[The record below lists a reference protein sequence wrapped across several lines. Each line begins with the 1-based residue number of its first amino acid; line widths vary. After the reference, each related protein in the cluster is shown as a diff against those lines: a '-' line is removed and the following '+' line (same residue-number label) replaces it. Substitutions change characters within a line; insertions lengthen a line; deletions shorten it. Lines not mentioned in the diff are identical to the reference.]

1 MGNSPS
7 NSDDEDDK
15 ELREM
20 DGNSSDGD
28 DADDNSSLN
37 LTDLSGLFNHTS
49 LRTLAANIKEEVPEN
64 VLQQYRFQIL
74 RWLEDRENKLEETL
88 TISQFCDWLQNK
100 GVSREEAARTFQQF
114 DTDGSGVVEVN
125 TMLTIVKSMNGQNVM
140 GELGRSIRML
150 QACSLTP
157 GFVDVY
163 ARDHDAVQQ
172 HAEKI
177 LKYLIRNRSP
187 SLSLPFP
194 YLNGFNNTASMRN
207 LVLKSIFQQMKDKGY
222 GHGQGTLETGEEVRT
237 INPCYSN
244 IEVSSN
250 TSDAYRLTNGDPNTF
265 WQSDG
270 SARSHWIRLHIK
282 NNVVIKNLSVTVASS
297 DSSYMPELISVSA
310 GKNFRT
316 LRSIKEVTIP
326 SYITGDVTLL
336 QNTKHYYPIIQINIK
351 RCRNDGCDTR
361 IHGIKTVGYKVIK
374 EAGISVADASAMWY
388 LQVLATTVTMTIPLA
403 PHLRTG
409 ILDHTKKA
417 LGHIPPLSL
426 CPVSGDRP
434 KFLTKHVLQEVEK
447 FVTDIALYEGEV
459 LNEGLQVLLSF
470 NLARGN
476 VGALLRTV
484 KLLQENPEVSLP
496 CADLLRQMQQ
506 ARDACWEKTG
516 HQLTLTL
523 SGSDGGQSDE
533 NTGPEN
539 VLNHS
544 WTMPVQSS
552 YLTSD
557 GNTKVNMVFK
567 STETIQL
574 SKLRIRVASGGKG
587 ARRGMVFVFKDDGS
601 KFEMAKI
608 TERFKSYDSWGR
620 QEYDYS
626 VQVRNTG
633 LAGKEDD
640 PVAFFSFE
648 DDCDELDVPVS
659 WHPTGEYVLVKFVD
673 TRQEATKMGIV
684 GIKFYGFNRKL
695 ILTGEESRTYP
706 LLQEKKSDC
715 SSLEIIQTT
724 LQFLID
730 LSQDQATK
738 LKHGITGGKTE
749 YLEFSDTPLEVIW
762 SLYRSFNETE
772 KWQSCALLTL
782 KLLHCLLP
790 VFTTMTEERKNSS
803 AEFFDHICKLIDK
816 PENKEQSSTL
826 YELCCHL
833 IIDGAAVFFP
843 DKEARREQLFSMMR
857 NVEILSKAPSVMLV
871 FQSLCQFFSSVDP
884 SGLLDLP
891 KPNTQNYDVGK
902 VLRIMET
909 MISVSSHEFTAT
921 LKTGQSQVQI
931 EPLLQLVSALQ
942 TSLLSWCWAQI
953 VPEDDGKKELSN
965 MWRENALQVISKY
978 SVFVARK
985 ASEACKLLQTC
996 DSKFSSIELLEN
1008 SFLGSTVRQLVLI
1021 LNFLCDSCCSDT
1033 RIQLI
1038 RSFQSLCEDL
1048 QCLSENL
1055 PKVFPPIS
1063 SEHWASIQ
1071 TEDIVLRTWEVE
1083 SSHNYEN
1090 NQHQTQV
1097 FTCPGANKFV
1107 IDFDPR
1113 CETERRY
1120 DYLTF
1125 NDAKGVQMRFDQK
1138 VGTSKWPKQVN
1149 FSGPHLHFLFHS
1161 DSSNTE
1167 WGYKFKVTARGSPDI
1182 PLSWPFDL
1190 QLSLTKLMGRLCG
1203 ATLKANPFAMTDP
1216 VLGGVS
1222 SEQDVLRSELW
1233 TSLFRGGYMIG
1244 RLERSLS
1251 GKLATADSSVLEFL
1265 WNIINKKEG
1274 LPTKLIEKCKEQQK
1288 GVLIERGDTDEAILA
1303 VFAALVW
1310 HTQQLREDIQKLV
1323 QNPELTLSEGLLLAY
1338 STAHSLKTQL
1348 LSQKQKLAAE
1358 KGENEE
1364 VQDPALAC
1372 KEKALFLLKFAGLT
1386 KVQLKNEMRNKASK
1400 QWKKLLHRKDKQGRF
1415 DALEKYPSFRLVI
1428 DFVQD
1433 PAWITERVNSMLQQ
1447 RSQHARAVAE
1457 VYSFCVQFLQI
1468 HNKPDIFQIP
1478 SVLFFQELL
1487 WYQDGF
1493 CKHYADSLDGCGLQ
1507 QESVVRESFYS
1518 LIRKLTDP
1526 YHQKRRIQMEKSA
1539 VPAYEYIQACL
1550 LHLMD
1555 VEWHPYD
1562 LSFVQ
1567 EVNLPALYLGIAKE
1581 TVKMRECTFGQEEEK
1596 EELLEYNKFMKW
1608 FNECSEGFDKWY
1620 ENAKKDESD
1629 KEEKKAVQMFVA
1641 RFCDLLEVEITCDGC
1656 NVTLP
1661 GRRFRCLQC
1670 VDMDLCATCYAGGVK
1685 PEGEH
1690 TDDHDIVH
1698 LVYKCNKC
1706 QAFIVGTRIHCNVC
1720 DDFDL
1725 CYGCHEKGNFPPEH
1739 NSSHDITKFP
1749 LVKLRTSQD
1758 SDSLIQGY
1766 IHQHVWLLFTILSMS
1781 AGEIMMSS
1789 HVDLDYVKLAAQLQS
1804 QCMQIITHCL
1814 KQVPDDAEDSGKVLQ
1829 QSDKSLQAIENRQM
1843 EAFAIHTQERIMGL
1857 LGAMIPRDNVVMSS
1871 GNFNFTTQDF
1881 IQLLFRIARGES
1893 GHEVNTRHLAMG
1905 LLGPLLN
1912 RCETQVADQAVI
1924 SKEDTED
1931 KIPGQHCIS
1940 YLFTFGADCL
1950 QKCGLE
1956 WACSVSRILQ
1966 SLYSSPEWKAVIHHH
1981 LNDCVQM
1988 LTSKPDLPS
1997 IFALFVMA
2005 GFPEVLTIGTLVSF
2019 TQYAGLERKTGVVL
2033 KHFPDKNQT
2042 LVIEIKTRKRHT
2054 IMDKYVDCVTS
2065 NEQIWDSMYISV
2077 FYRTTKTIIE
2087 SIKEDFEV
2095 TVETAWVLSLCLKV
2109 LSNSLKNSN
2118 QAVLPELYQSS
2129 FIQCLVFI
2137 ASKGTEFSQQ
2147 WLLKDLEVLSL
2158 MLYTNQ
2164 GGSATPG
2171 IKTQSLSLSER
2182 LAAALEKRSQSRG
2195 AAYSGLLDDGS
2206 DDLFL
2211 SSSSSSESSSD
2222 SDDEDSDDVTVTS
2235 GALKKGETDINKVFE
2250 DIDEKTRVMFET
2262 LHTDLKLPLDVL
2274 RAIYEMNDKSPD
2286 DVVKAIVEN
2295 LETSP
2300 VTAKEDLKRLSEKWE
2315 SIAHAKSPEAAIE
2328 TAASDKVIDTG
2339 IHYHPALNQ
2348 VNRVLEKA
2356 SAEDH
2361 IESQKLIPTPDN
2373 DVESDTQKKE
2383 RSKSSELL
2391 KQELEKHGRTCCR
2404 DYILKVNLAMS
2415 VLYARQVLAS
2425 LLAQWPE
2432 QQGPVITA
2440 ELLGCKDP
2448 QQIPCVLDLLNKTE
2462 SRSRFQCVVEK
2473 IILYCEP
2480 NSLIPIAKTAGQFME
2495 EVTLSSVLKES
2506 EHHYKESSTC
2516 KDTIRLPGASCLRI
2530 SFDGRCS
2537 LKEGDKIVF
2546 STSSNLQQN
2555 THEFTGS
2562 AGANWTSF
2570 QVPGDVVYFE
2580 FTVNSGG
2587 GNTSWGYKF
2596 TVTAGTRDSFQTGYV
2611 ILSNVLSTD
2620 LALNLHISELWLILV
2635 YVATK
2640 QTGEQRLKAIQL
2652 LLKILET
2659 QNRCPRVGK
2668 LKLDL
2673 SCLKPLWQ
2681 LYDSSSKEQVDS
2693 GAVVPPVIRALT
2705 ELFLQVEATA
2715 MNWGMTQ
2722 EYLLAIQDVD
2732 ELKLA
2737 VRQGIMNVAAVST
2750 MIGYNNV
2757 ATELIALVKKKKM
2770 AEK

>member
-15 ELREM
+15 EPREM
-20 DGNSSDGD
+20 DGNSSDGNDSD
-28 DADDNSSLN
+28 DGGNLN
-37 LTDLSGLFNHTS
+37 LTDLSGLFSHTS

-74 RWLEDRENKLEETL
+74 RWLEDKENKMEETL
-88 TISQFCDWLQNK
+88 TISKFCDWLQNK

-114 DTDGSGVVEVN
+114 DTDGSGIVEVS
-125 TMLTIVKSMNGQNVM
+125 TMLTIIKSMNGQNVM
-140 GELGRSIRML
+140 GELGRSFRML

-177 LKYLIRNRSP
+177 LKYLTRNRSP

-194 YLNGFNNTASMRN
+194 YLNGFNNTTSMRN
-207 LVLKSIFQQMKDKGY
+207 LVLKSVFQQIKDKGF
-222 GHGQGTLETGEEVRT
+222 GHSQGNLESGEEVRT
-237 INPCYSN
+237 INPCFSN

-250 TSDAYRLTNGDPNTF
+250 YSDAHRLTNGDPSTF

-282 NNVVIKNLSVTVASS
+282 NNVVIKSLSVTVASP
-297 DSSYMPELISVSA
+297 DSSYMPEVIWVSA

-316 LRSIKEVTIP
+316 LRKIKEVTIP
-326 SYITGDVTLL
+326 SHITGDVTLL
-336 QNTKHYYPIIQINIK
+336 QNMKHFYPIIQINIK

-361 IHGIKTVGYKVIK
+361 IHGVKTVGYKVIK

-403 PHLRTG
+403 PQLRMK
-409 ILDHTKKA
+409 ILEHTKKA
-417 LGHIPPLSL
+417 LGLIPPLSL
-426 CPVSGDRP
+426 CPVSNDRP

-447 FVTDIALYEGEV
+447 FVTDIALYDGEV
-459 LNEGLQVLLSF
+459 LTEGLQVLLSF

-476 VGALLRTV
+476 VGALLRTI
-484 KLLQENPEVSLP
+484 KLLQENPEASLP

-516 HQLTLTL
+516 NLLNLTL

-533 NTGPEN
+533 NSGPEN
-539 VLNHS
+539 VLNHT
-544 WTMPVQSS
+544 WAMPVQSS

-567 STETIQL
+567 SSETIQL

-601 KFEMAKI
+601 KFDMAKM
-608 TERFKSYDSWGR
+608 TERFQSYDTWGK

-633 LAGKEDD
+633 LAGKDDD
-640 PVAFFSFE
+640 PVAFFSFD

-684 GIKFYGFNRKL
+684 GIKFYGFNRKI
-695 ILTGEESRTYP
+695 ILAGEETRILP
-706 LLQEKKSDC
+706 QVQDQKKDC
-715 SSLEIIQTT
+715 SSTEIIRTT

-730 LSQDQATK
+730 LSRDQAAN
-738 LKHGITGGKTE
+738 LKHGIPGGKPE

-762 SLYRSFNETE
+762 SLYRAFNETE

-790 VFTTMTEERKNSS
+790 VFTFMTEERKNSS
-803 AEFFDHICKLIDK
+803 AEFFQHICKIIDS
-816 PENKEQSSTL
+816 PHMKEQSFTQ
-826 YELCCHL
+826 YELCRHL

-843 DKEARREQLFSMMR
+843 EKEARREQLFSMMR
-857 NVEILSKAPSVMLV
+857 NVESLSKAPSVMLV

-891 KPNTQNYDVGK
+891 KPNTQHYDISK
-902 VLRIMET
+902 VLTIMET

-921 LKTGQSQVQI
+921 LKTGKSQAQI

-953 VPEDDGKKELSN
+953 VPEEEGKKEDNNGL
-965 MWRENALQVISKY
+965 RENALQIITRY
-978 SVFVARK
+978 SVFVANK
-985 ASEACKLLQTC
+985 ASDACKLLQSC
-996 DSKFSSIELLEN
+996 DSVLSSVELLEN

-1033 RIQLI
+1033 RIQLF
-1038 RSFQSLCEDL
+1038 RSFQSLCKDL
-1048 QCLSENL
+1048 QCLSEKL
-1055 PKVFPPIS
+1055 PKLFPPITS
-1063 SEHWASIQ
+1063 DHWASVQ

-1090 NQHQTQV
+1090 NQHQSQV

-1107 IDFDPR
+1107 VDFDPR

-1120 DYLTF
+1120 DYLAF
-1125 NDAKGVQMRFDQK
+1125 NDAKGVQMKFDQK

-1203 ATLKANPFAMTDP
+1203 ATLKANPFAVTDP

-1244 RLERSLS
+1244 KLERSLS
-1251 GKLATADSSVLEFL
+1251 GKFATADSSVLEFL
-1265 WNIINKKEG
+1265 WNVINKTEG
-1274 LPTKLIEKCKEQQK
+1274 IATKLIQKCKEQQK
-1288 GVLIERGDTDEAILA
+1288 GVQIEHGNTDEAVLA

-1310 HTQQLREDIQKLV
+1310 HTQQLREDVQKLV
-1323 QNPELTLSEGLLLAY
+1323 QTPGELNVSEGLLLAY
-1338 STAHSLKTQL
+1338 TTAHSLKTNL
-1348 LSQKQKLAAE
+1348 LSQKQKLAVEKAE
-1358 KGENEE
+1358 GED
-1364 VQDPALAC
+1364 VQDPAVAC

-1386 KVQLKNEMRNKASK
+1386 KVQLKNEIRSKASK
-1400 QWKKLLHRKDKQGRF
+1400 QWKKMIHRRDKQGRF

-1447 RSQHARAVAE
+1447 RSQHAKAVSE

-1478 SVLFFQELL
+1478 NVLFFQEMLC
-1487 WYQDGF
+1487 YQDGF

-1507 QESVVRESFYS
+1507 QESVVRVSFYN
-1518 LIRKLTDP
+1518 LIRKITDT
-1526 YHQKRRIQMEKSA
+1526 YHKYHRIQMEKSA

-1550 LHLMD
+1550 LHLLD
-1555 VEWHPYD
+1555 VEWQPYD

-1567 EVNLPALYLGIAKE
+1567 EVNLPALYLGITKE
-1581 TVKMRECTFGQEEEK
+1581 TVKMRECTFGQEEEN
-1596 EELLEYNKFMKW
+1596 EELAEYNRCMSW
-1608 FNECSEGFDKWY
+1608 FKECSEGFNQWY
-1620 ENAKKDESD
+1620 KNAKKDKSE
-1629 KEEKKAVQMFVA
+1629 KEEREVQMFVA

-1670 VDMDLCATCYAGGVK
+1670 VDMDLCATCYASGVK

-1725 CYGCHEKGNFPPEH
+1725 CYGCHDKGSFPSEH
-1739 NSSHDITKFP
+1739 NSSHDVTKFP
-1749 LVKLRTSQD
+1749 LVKLGT
-1758 SDSLIQGY
+1758 SLIQGY
-1766 IHQHVWLLFTILSMS
+1766 IHQHVWLLFTILSLS
-1781 AGEIMMSS
+1781 TGEIVTSS

-1814 KQVPDDAEDSGKVLQ
+1814 KQVPDDTEDSGKVLQ
-1829 QSDKSLQAIENRQM
+1829 QSDKSLQAIESRQM

-1857 LGAMIPRDNVVMSS
+1857 LGAMIPRDNSVMSS
-1871 GNFNFTTQDF
+1871 GNFNFTTKEF

-1912 RCETQVADQAVI
+1912 RCDIVVADQAVI
-1924 SKEDTED
+1924 SKEKEEEKT
-1931 KIPGQHCIS
+1931 PGLHCIN

-1950 QKCGLE
+1950 KKCGLE

-1966 SLYSSPEWKAVIHHH
+1966 SLYSSPEWKAVIQHY

-1988 LTSKPDLPS
+1988 LTSEPDLPS

-2019 TQYAGLERKTGVVL
+2019 TQYTGMERKTGVVL
-2033 KHFPDKNQT
+2033 KHFPDENHT
-2042 LVIEIKTRKRHT
+2042 LIIEIKTRKRHT
-2054 IMDKYVDCVTS
+2054 ISDKYVDCVSS
-2065 NEQIWDSMYISV
+2065 NEQIWDSNYISV

-2087 SIKEDFEV
+2087 SIKGDAEV

-2118 QAVLPELYQSS
+2118 QPVLPELYQSS

-2164 GGSATPG
+2164 GGTSTAG
-2171 IKTQSLSLSER
+2171 IKTHSLSLSER
-2182 LAAALEKRSQSRG
+2182 LAAALEKRTQSRG
-2195 AAYSGLLDDGS
+2195 ATFNGLLDDES
-2206 DDLFL
+2206 DDIFM

-2222 SDDEDSDDVTVTS
+2222 SEDESVDSDDVTVTS
-2235 GALKKGETDINKVFE
+2235 GAKGKSDSDVNKFLE
-2250 DIDEKTRVMFET
+2250 GIDEKTRTMFEI
-2262 LHTDLKLPLDVL
+2262 LHKEFKLPLDVL
-2274 RAIYEMNDKSPD
+2274 KAMYEMNDKSHD
-2286 DVVKAIVEN
+2286 SVVEAIVEN
-2295 LETSP
+2295 LETYP
-2300 VTAKEDLKRLSEKWE
+2300 ITGKADLKRLTEKWE
-2315 SIAHAKSPEAAIE
+2315 SIARAKSPKAAKSS
-2328 TAASDKVIDTG
+2328 SDKVIDTG

-2348 VNRVLEKA
+2348 TNRMLEKA
-2356 SAEDH
+2356 TPEDH
-2361 IESQKLIPTPDN
+2361 NESQKLIPVPDN
-2373 DVESDTQKKE
+2373 DIESDSQKKE

-2391 KQELEKHGRTCCR
+2391 KQELEKHGRTPCR

-2415 VLYARQVLAS
+2415 VLYARQLLAS
-2425 LLAQWPE
+2425 LLAQWPD
-2432 QQGPVITA
+2432 QGPVITA

-2448 QQIPCVLDLLNKTE
+2448 QQIPCVLDLLNKSE
-2462 SRSRFQCVVEK
+2462 CRSRFHSVVEK
-2473 IILYCEP
+2473 VMLYCEP
-2480 NSLIPIAKTAGQFME
+2480 KSLVPIAKTAGQFME
-2495 EVTLSSVLKES
+2495 EVTLSSILKES
-2506 EHHYKESSTC
+2506 DHHYKESSAC
-2516 KDTIRLPGASCLRI
+2516 KDSVRLPGASCLRI

-2537 LKEGDKIVF
+2537 LKEGDVLVF
-2546 STSSNLQQN
+2546 ATSSDLQQN
-2555 THEFTGS
+2555 RQEFTGTS
-2562 AGANWTSF
+2562 GANWTSF
-2570 QVPGDVVYFE
+2570 QIPGDAVYFE
-2580 FTVNSGG
+2580 FTVDSGG
-2587 GNTSWGYKF
+2587 VNTSWGYKF
-2596 TVTAGTRDSFQTGYV
+2596 TVTAGTKDSFETGYV
-2611 ILSNVLSTD
+2611 ILGNVLSTD
-2620 LALNLHISELWLILV
+2620 LALNLHISDLWLIMV

-2659 QNRCPRVGK
+2659 QNRCPLIGK

-2673 SCLKPLWQ
+2673 GSLKPLWQ
-2681 LYDSSSKEQVDS
+2681 LHDSLSKEQTDGGS
-2693 GAVVPPVIRALT
+2693 VVPPVLRALT

-2722 EYLLAIQDVD
+2722 EYLLAIQDFD

-2770 AEK
+2770 QEK

>member
-7 NSDDEDDK
+7 NSDDEDEK
-15 ELREM
+15 EPREM

-28 DADDNSSLN
+28 ESDDNSNLN
-37 LTDLSGLFNHTS
+37 LTDLSGLFTHTS
-49 LRTLAANIKEEVPEN
+49 LRTLAANITELVPEN
-64 VLQQYRFQIL
+64 VLQQYRIQIL
-74 RWLEDRENKLEETL
+74 GWLENKETKMEETI
-88 TISQFCDWLQNK
+88 TISKFCDWLQNK
-100 GVSREEAARTFQQF
+100 GVSREEASRAFQQF

-140 GELGRSIRML
+140 GELGRSFRML

-207 LVLKSIFQQMKDKGY
+207 LVLKSIFRQIKEKGY
-222 GHGQGTLETGEEVRT
+222 GHSQGSLESGEEFRT

-282 NNVVIKNLSVTVASS
+282 TNVVIKNLSVTVASS

-316 LRSIKEVTIP
+316 LRSIKEVNIP
-326 SYITGDVTLL
+326 SYITGEVTLL
-336 QNTKHYYPIIQINIK
+336 QNMKHYYPIIQINIK

-374 EAGISVADASAMWY
+374 ELGISVADASAMWY
-388 LQVLATTVTMTIPLA
+388 LQVLATTVTLTIPLA
-403 PHLRTG
+403 PHLRAN

-426 CPVSGDRP
+426 CPVSCDRP

-447 FVTDIALYEGEV
+447 FVTDIALYNGEV
-459 LNEGLQVLLSF
+459 LAEGLQVLLSF

-484 KLLQENPEVSLP
+484 YLLQENPEASLP
-496 CADLLRQMQQ
+496 CADLLRQVQQ
-506 ARDACWEKTG
+506 SRDACWEKTG

-567 STETIQL
+567 SSETIQL
-574 SKLRIRVASGGKG
+574 SKLRIRVAAGGKG
-587 ARRGMVFVFKDDGS
+587 AKRGMVFVFKDDGS
-601 KFEMAKI
+601 KFEMAKM
-608 TERFKSYDSWGR
+608 TERVQSYDTWGK

-640 PVAFFSFE
+640 PVAFFSFD

-684 GIKFYGFNRKL
+684 GIKFYGFNRKI
-695 ILTGEESRTYP
+695 ILAGEENRIYP
-706 LLQEKKSDC
+706 PVQEKKTDC
-715 SSLEIIQTT
+715 SSTEIIRTT

-730 LSQDQATK
+730 LSQDQAAK
-738 LKHGITGGKTE
+738 LKYGITGSKPE
-749 YLEFSDTPLEVIW
+749 YLDFSDTPLEVIW
-762 SLYRSFNETE
+762 NLYRAFNDTE
-772 KWQSCALLTL
+772 KWKSCALLTL

-790 VFTTMTEERKNSS
+790 VFTSMTEERKNSS
-803 AEFFDHICKLIDK
+803 AEFFQHICKIIDD
-816 PENKEQSSTL
+816 PQSKEQSSTL
-826 YELCCHL
+826 YELCRHL

-857 NVEILSKAPSVMLV
+857 NVESLSKAPSVMLV

-891 KPNTQNYDVGK
+891 APNTQNYDISK

-909 MISVSSHEFTAT
+909 MISVSSHEFAAT
-921 LKTGQSQVQI
+921 LKTGQSQAQI

-953 VPEDDGKKELSN
+953 IPEEEESKKDAHN
-965 MWRENALQVISKY
+965 VWKENALQLITKY
-978 SVFVARK
+978 SVFVAKK
-985 ASEACKLLQTC
+985 ASEACELLQTC
-996 DSKFSSIELLEN
+996 ESVLSSIDLLEN

-1021 LNFLCDSCCSDT
+1021 LNFLCDSCSSDT

-1038 RSFQSLCEDL
+1038 RSFQSLCKVL
-1048 QCLSENL
+1048 QSLSEKL
-1055 PKVFPPIS
+1055 PKIFPPITS
-1063 SEHWASIQ
+1063 DHWASVQ

-1097 FTCPGANKFV
+1097 FTCPGATKFV
-1107 IDFDPR
+1107 VDFDPR

-1120 DYLTF
+1120 DYLAF
-1125 NDAKGVQMRFDQK
+1125 NDAKGTQMKFDQK
-1138 VGTSKWPKQVN
+1138 VGSSKWPKQVN

-1203 ATLKANPFAMTDP
+1203 ATLKANPFA
-1216 VLGGVS
+1216 VAEVGVGEVS

-1244 RLERSLS
+1244 KLERSLS
-1251 GKLATADSSVLEFL
+1251 GKLATAESSVLEFL
-1265 WNIINKKEG
+1265 WSMLNKKNG

-1288 GVLIERGDTDEAILA
+1288 GVQIDRCDTDEAVLT

-1310 HTQQLREDIQKLV
+1310 HTQQLREEVKKLAQTMGEV
-1323 QNPELTLSEGLLLAY
+1323 NPSEGLLLAY
-1338 STAHSLKTQL
+1338 NTAHSLKTQL
-1348 LSQKQKLAAE
+1348 ISLKQKLAAE
-1358 KGENEE
+1358 KGEGEE
-1364 VQDPALAC
+1364 VPDPVAAC
-1372 KEKALFLLKFAGLT
+1372 TEKALFLLKFAGLT
-1386 KVQLKNEMRNKASK
+1386 KVQLKNEIRTKASK
-1400 QWKKLLHRKDKQGRF
+1400 QWKRQLHRKDKQGRF
-1415 DALEKYPSFRLVI
+1415 DALEKYPSFRLVM

-1433 PAWITERVNSMLQQ
+1433 PAWVTDRVSSMLLQ
-1447 RSQHARAVAE
+1447 RAQHARAVTE
-1457 VYSFCVQFLQI
+1457 VYSFCVEFLQI
-1468 HNKPDIFQIP
+1468 HNQPSIFQIP
-1478 SVLFFQELL
+1478 NVLFFQEMLC
-1487 WYQDGF
+1487 YQDGF

-1507 QESVVRESFYS
+1507 QESVVRESFYR
-1518 LIRKLTDP
+1518 LIEKLTDT
-1526 YHQKRRIQMEKSA
+1526 YHKYSRIHMEKSMI
-1539 VPAYEYIQACL
+1539 PAYEYIQACL
-1550 LHLMD
+1550 LHLLD
-1555 VEWHPYD
+1555 VEWQPYD
-1562 LSFVQ
+1562 LSFV
-1567 EVNLPALYLGIAKE
+1567 EKINLPALYLGITKE
-1581 TVKMRECTFGQEEEK
+1581 TVKMRECTFGQEEEN
-1596 EELLEYNKFMKW
+1596 EELAEYNRCMKW
-1608 FNECSEGFDKWY
+1608 FSECSEGFDTWY
-1620 ENAKKDESD
+1620 KNAKKDKSD
-1629 KEEKKAVQMFVA
+1629 KEEREVQMFVA

-1670 VDMDLCATCYAGGVK
+1670 VDMDLCATCYASGVK

-1725 CYGCHEKGNFPPEH
+1725 CYGCHQKGSFPSEH
-1739 NSSHDITKFP
+1739 TSSHDVTKFP
-1749 LVKLRTSQD
+1749 LVKLGT
-1758 SDSLIQGY
+1758 SLIQGY
-1766 IHQHVWLLFTILSMS
+1766 IHQHVWLLFTILSLS
-1781 AGEIMMSS
+1781 AGEIVTSS

-1814 KQVPDDAEDSGKVLQ
+1814 KQVPDDTEDSGKVLQ
-1829 QSDKSLQAIENRQM
+1829 TTDKSLQAIESRQM

-1857 LGAMIPRDNVVMSS
+1857 LGAMIPRDNMVMSL
-1871 GNFNFTTQDF
+1871 GNFNFTTKEF

-1912 RCETQVADQAVI
+1912 RCDTGVADQAVI
-1924 SKEDTED
+1924 SKETEAEE
-1931 KIPGQHCIS
+1931 KKPGLQCIN

-1950 QKCGLE
+1950 KKCGLE

-1966 SLYSSPEWKAVIHHH
+1966 SLYSSPEWKAVIQHY

-2033 KHFPDKNQT
+2033 KHFPDENQT
-2042 LVIEIKTRKRHT
+2042 LIIEIKTRKRHT
-2054 IMDKYVDCVTS
+2054 IQDKYVDCVSS
-2065 NEQIWDSMYISV
+2065 NEQIWDATYISV

-2087 SIKEDFEV
+2087 SIRGDAEV

-2118 QAVLPELYQSS
+2118 QPVLPELYQSS

-2164 GGSATPG
+2164 GSTATAG
-2171 IKTQSLSLSER
+2171 IKTHSLSLTER
-2182 LAAALEKRSQSRG
+2182 LTAALEKRSQSKN
-2195 AAYSGLLDDGS
+2195 ATHSGLLDYS
-2206 DDLFL
+2206 DDIFL
-2211 SSSSSSESSSD
+2211 SSSSSESSSD
-2222 SDDEDSDDVTVTS
+2222 SDSDNESEDSDASLRSKDKKDTDV
-2235 GALKKGETDINKVFE
+2235 NKFLE
-2250 DIDEKTRVMFET
+2250 GIDEKTRSMFEI
-2262 LHTDLKLPLDVL
+2262 LHTEFKLPLDVL
-2274 RAIYEMNDKSPD
+2274 KAMYDMNDKSHEG
-2286 DVVKAIVEN
+2286 VVEAIVEN
-2295 LETSP
+2295 LETYP
-2300 VTAKEDLKRLSEKWE
+2300 VPNKEDIKRLAEQWE
-2315 SIAHAKSPEAAIE
+2315 SRTKSPEAATE
-2328 TAASDKVIDTG
+2328 TTSSDKVIDTG
-2339 IHYHPALNQ
+2339 IHYHPALHQ
-2348 VNRVLEKA
+2348 INRVLEKA
-2356 SAEDH
+2356 TAEDH

-2373 DVESDTQKKE
+2373 DAESDIQKKE

-2391 KQELEKHGRTCCR
+2391 KQELEKHGRTSCR

-2415 VLYARQVLAS
+2415 VLYARQLLAS
-2425 LLAQWPE
+2425 LLAHWPD
-2432 QQGPVITA
+2432 QGPVITA

-2448 QQIPCVLDLLNKTE
+2448 QQIPCVLDLLNKSE
-2462 SRSRFQCVVEK
+2462 SRNRFQNVVEK
-2473 IILYCEP
+2473 VMLYCEP
-2480 NSLIPIAKTAGQFME
+2480 QSLVPIAKTAGQFME
-2495 EVTLSSVLKES
+2495 EVTLSSILKES
-2506 EHHYKESSTC
+2506 DHHYKESSAC
-2516 KDTIRLPGASCLRI
+2516 QDSVQLPGASCLRI
-2530 SFDGRCS
+2530 SFDSRCS
-2537 LKEGDKIVF
+2537 TKEGDVLVF
-2546 STSSNLQQN
+2546 ATSSDLQENRQ
-2555 THEFTGS
+2555 EFNGTS
-2562 AGANWTSF
+2562 GANWTSF
-2570 QVPGDVVYFE
+2570 QVPGDAVYFE
-2580 FTVNSGG
+2580 FTVTSDG

-2611 ILSNVLSTD
+2611 ILGNVLSTD

-2640 QTGEQRLKAIQL
+2640 QIGEQRLKAIQL
-2652 LLKILET
+2652 LLRILET
-2659 QNRCPRVGK
+2659 QNRGPRIGK

-2673 SCLKPLWQ
+2673 SCLRPLWQ
-2681 LYDSSSKEQVDS
+2681 LYDGLSKEQVDGGS
-2693 GAVVPPVIRALT
+2693 VVSPVIRGLT

-2715 MNWGMTQ
+2715 MNWEMTQ
-2722 EYLLAIQDVD
+2722 EYLLAIQDFD

-2750 MIGYNNV
+2750 MIDYSNV

-2770 AEK
+2770 QEK